1 MFSVGPQLGAGAV
14 PKPVPGRSVVKVSPD
29 QENAVDLDS
38 LIPILGIIF
47 VIGPVSAL
55 VFSHT
60 PLGRAIVNRL
70 GRGGA
75 KASDDRLLELQDEI
89 ERLQEQIGYQD
100 TRFDELHDRLDFTER
115 LLTRESPAAE
125 EPERVVTPV

>member
-1 MFSVGPQLGAGAV
+1 M
-14 PKPVPGRSVVKVSPD
+14 
-29 QENAVDLDS
+29 DLDS

-55 VFSHT
+55 VFSYT

-70 GRGGA
+70 GSGA
-75 KASDDRLLELQDEI
+75 KVTDDRLLELQDEI

-100 TRFDELHDRLDFTER
+100 TRFEELHDRVDFAER
-115 LLTRESPAAE
+115 LLARESAAAE

>member
-1 MFSVGPQLGAGAV
+1 M
-14 PKPVPGRSVVKVSPD
+14 
-29 QENAVDLDS
+29 DLDS

-55 VFSHT
+55 VFSYT

-70 GRGGA
+70 GSGA
-75 KASDDRLLELQDEI
+75 KVTDDRLLELQDEL

-100 TRFDELHDRLDFTER
+100 TPGSRSCTTEW
-115 LLTRESPAAE
+115 TSPSDSSPESPRPSRSPNE
-125 EPERVVTPV
+125 

>member
-1 MFSVGPQLGAGAV
+1 M
-14 PKPVPGRSVVKVSPD
+14 
-29 QENAVDLDS
+29 DLDS

-55 VFSHT
+55 VFSYT

-70 GRGGA
+70 AGGT
-75 KASDDRLLELQDEI
+75 KASDDRLLELREEI

-100 TRFDELHDRLDFTER
+100 TRFEELHDRVDFAER
-115 LLTRESPAAE
+115 LLARESPSAKQ
-125 EPERVVTPV
+125 PERVVTPV